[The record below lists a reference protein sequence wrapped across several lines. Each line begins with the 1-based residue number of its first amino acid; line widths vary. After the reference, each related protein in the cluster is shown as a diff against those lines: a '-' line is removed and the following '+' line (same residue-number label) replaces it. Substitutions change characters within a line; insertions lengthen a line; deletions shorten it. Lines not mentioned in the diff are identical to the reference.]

1 MKDEVTGHIF
11 WYSDDTPDQFAST
24 LFSSLLDT
32 RHVSFTVV
40 DQKGVAK
47 SKRRPQSSG
56 AGDEP
61 WPAHVNLMLGK
72 GRVESAIGS
81 GKAALRYEPSPLSR
95 QYDPFIN
102 KRGYPPGSTHDQIS
116 LYRSLASS
124 ESYAR
129 LRLLTE
135 YPNFMQL
142 TIELA
147 PGEAAMPRALQV
159 AERVAGL
166 QSQGNL
172 RWLGVLDVPPETLLP
187 IAGHFLLGNKEPL
200 TDRLDKYMLAPS
212 FITMGS
218 KETIARYRDE
228 LASAYPNEELT
239 FREIGAAAFIALSEA
254 SAVKRVFLPQWHK
267 SKR

>member
-1 MKDEVTGHIF
+1 VKSEVTGHIF
-11 WYSDDTPDQFAST
+11 WYSNETPDQLASA
-24 LFSSLLDT
+24 LFSSLLDS
-32 RHVSFTVV
+32 RHATFTVV
-40 DQKGVAK
+40 NQKGVAK

-56 AGDEP
+56 AGDEG
-61 WPAHVNLMLGK
+61 WPAQVNLIVGK

-95 QYDPFIN
+95 QHDPFPSE
-102 KRGYPPGSTHDQIS
+102 RRYPVGSDHDQID
-116 LYRSLASS
+116 LYRTLASS
-124 ESYAR
+124 ERYAK
-129 LRLLTE
+129 LRQLAE

-142 TIELA
+142 TIALA
-147 PGEAAMPRALQV
+147 AGEAAAPCALQL

-166 QSQGNL
+166 QSQWYV
-172 RWLGVLDVPPETLLP
+172 RWLGVLAETLLP
-187 IAGHFLLGNKEPL
+187 IAGNLLLGNQEPL

-228 LASAYPNEELT
+228 LASAHPSEELT
-239 FREIGAAAFIALSEA
+239 YREIGEAAFIALSEA

-267 SKR
+267 SRR